1 MTTAVALGVDAIG
14 FVFYENSPRYVDVA
28 LARQLR
34 RLLPSFVSA
43 VGLFVNADQHIIR
56 ETQLAVGLDVLQLHG
71 DESPEFAHTIGA
83 DTARPWWRAVRCR
96 NQSDLIQSKHAFS
109 EAQAWLIDSYSP
121 QFGGSGETFDWSLLR
136 EVGFDPQKL
145 IMSGGLDALNV
156 GAAIR
161 GFNPRAVD
169 VSSGIQTH
177 GGKQSSGN
185 SSDSVS
191 DARQKDPKRM
201 EQFVQAVY
209 DAHSSV
215 MMQTGS

>member
-1 MTTAVALGVDAIG
+1 MTAVALGVDAIG

-28 LARQLR
+28 LAKQLR

-43 VGLFVNADQHIIR
+43 VGLFVNADQQVIR
-56 ETQLAVGLDVLQLHG
+56 ATQLAVGLDVLQLHG
-71 DESPEFAHTIGA
+71 DESPEFADTIGV

-96 NQSDLIQSKHAFS
+96 DVGDLMHAKNAFS
-109 EAQAWLIDSYSP
+109 GAQAWLIDSYSP

-136 EVGFDPQKL
+136 DVGFDPQKL
-145 IMSGGLDALNV
+145 IMSGGLDSSNV
-156 GAAIR
+156 GVAIR

-169 VSSGIQTH
+169 VSSGIQIHTENR
-177 GGKQSSGN
+177 SSVDK
-185 SSDSVS
+185 SVSVS

-209 DAHSSV
+209 DARSSALI
-215 MMQTGS
+215 QTNSR